1 MKRRFIVCALT
12 IGMMLMMIP
21 QNFIYAVSNT
31 EVEVTSTEIH
41 AENVKADVSYIGKK
55 ADTGV
60 QEATLAASA
69 PTDPTFFTFDTA
81 NPGMQH
87 RCYPPQEHQPMS
99 CMERKPYM
107 AVRDRC

>member
-1 MKRRFIVCALT
+1 MYMKRRFIVCALT

-69 PTDPTFFTFDTA
+69 PTDNYILFLTA
-81 NPGMQH
+81 DIHIIPHNNITIPFYK
-87 RCYPPQEHQPMS
+87 R
-99 CMERKPYM
+99 
-107 AVRDRC
+107 